1 MLEPSTVDADIEDGS
16 ILQDR
21 TFHVNASY
29 HGWFSI
35 QARTF
40 HTLGLNRG
48 QFDVNKANLPRLR
61 HISRMVRDPGVEP
74 SMLRLNIVDGSTLQG
89 RTFHVNAS
97 YHGWFSIQTR
107 TIHALGLN
115 HGQFRDLTTLFI
127 RITATTDRQAGLTQ
141 SPAQPC
147 RIVAAGDALEATEKL
162 YERHYLVIKIVSSFF
177 CLSDKVFVSLSIDL
191 Q

>member
-1 MLEPSTVDADIEDGS
+1 MVQHPDANLPHFGPESWTVQCKQSQPSAIKTHITDSSESRGWTFHAETQYHGRS
-16 ILQDR
+16 ISQKR
-21 TFHVNASY
+21 TFHAKGRYRGRFDDQS
-29 HGWFSI
+29 W
-35 QARTF
+35 TF
-40 HTLGLNRG
+40 HANAPFRG
-48 QFDVNKANLPRLR
+48 
-61 HISRMVRDPGVEP
+61 
-74 SMLRLNIVDGSTLQG
+74 
-89 RTFHVNAS
+89 
-97 YHGWFSIQTR
+97 W
-107 TIHALGLN
+107 
-115 HGQFRDLTTLFI
+115 FRDLTTFFI